1 MRRIVLFVMA
11 FSACAALAQT
21 PPAREP
27 IATLTLDDAI
37 RLALQR
43 NKNLKVSSY
52 LPGISRANL
61 LVARGAFDPSL
72 QLIRNYASSQF
83 NTSNGL
89 IPVEDLNKVDYY
101 QAGVT
106 GFLPVG
112 TQYNI
117 YASTQ
122 EVRDPTDGIP
132 KNFQTF
138 GGFQVT
144 QPLLKGFGF
153 AANLEQVRIQKANRS
168 ISDLTYQQSAIN
180 TVTNVIVAYSNLQL
194 AHDEV
199 ESAEAESALAN
210 GQVRDNEKRFSAGS
224 TSQSDVIEERA
235 YAAGFAELILIADRA
250 VRDAQN
256 ALRELIGEETFFE
269 DEPLFVL
276 APMEV
281 PDVTIDRRADLQR
294 ALSMRPDYQISRFMI
309 TQDRA
314 IEAAARNSLLP
325 EVNFTGGYG
334 YNGSA
339 TNFSPSRQMVEDHMN
354 PSVSAGLTV
363 TIPFTFAV
371 GRGTLRAAKLTREQ
385 ADESLRS
392 LAADIAVAVAGADGQ
407 IETTRKRVAAD
418 QAAVDLARQALDAEE
433 KKNKA
438 GTGSTFQVIQQQQI
452 LTQARNAVSNAL
464 AAQRQAV
471 AVYDLTLGTTLERYN
486 VKLTDEWAVG
496 TRVPSETASH

>member
-1 MRRIVLFVMA
+1 MMA
-11 FSACAALAQT
+11 ACACTALAQT
-21 PPAREP
+21 PPAQDAIP
-27 IATLTLDDAI
+27 TLTLDDAI

-43 NKNLKVSSY
+43 NKNLKVTSFM
-52 LPGISRANL
+52 PGIARANL

-72 QLIRNYASSQF
+72 QFIRNYSSSQF

-89 IPVEDLNKVDYY
+89 IPIEDLNKVDYY

-106 GFLPVG
+106 GLLPLG
-112 TQYNI
+112 TQYSI
-117 YASTQ
+117 FGSTQ
-122 EVRDPTDGIP
+122 EVRDPADGIP

-144 QPLLKGFGF
+144 QHLLKGFGL

-168 ISDLTYQQSAIN
+168 ISDLTYQQSAIA
-180 TVTNVIVAYSNLQL
+180 TVTNVILAYSNLQL
-194 AHDEV
+194 AHDEL

-210 GQVRDNEKRFSAGS
+210 GQVRDNERRFSAGS
-224 TSQSDVIEERA
+224 AAQSDIIEERA
-235 YAAGFAELILIADRA
+235 FAAQFVEQILIGQRA

-256 ALRELIGEETFFE
+256 ALRELIGEDTFFE

-276 APMEV
+276 APMQLPEITV
-281 PDVTIDRRADLQR
+281 DRRADLQR
-294 ALSMRPDYQISRFMI
+294 ALSMRRDYQISRFVI

-314 IEAAARNSLLP
+314 IESAARNSLLP
-325 EVNFTGGYG
+325 QVDLTGGYG

-339 TNFSPSRQMVEDHMN
+339 SNFSPSRQMVEDHMN
-354 PSVSAGLTV
+354 PSLQAGVTV

-392 LAADIAVAVAGADGQ
+392 LAADIAVAVAQADGQ

-418 QAAVDLARQALDAEE
+418 EAAVDLAKQALEAEE

-438 GTGSTFQVIQQQQI
+438 GTGSTFAVIQQQQI
-452 LTQARNAVSNAL
+452 LTQARNSVANAL
-464 AAQRQAV
+464 AAERQAV
-471 AVYDLTLGTTLERYN
+471 AIYDQTLGTTLDRYHIA
-486 VKLTDEWAVG
+486 LTDTWTVG
-496 TRVPSETASH
+496 ARVPSETATH